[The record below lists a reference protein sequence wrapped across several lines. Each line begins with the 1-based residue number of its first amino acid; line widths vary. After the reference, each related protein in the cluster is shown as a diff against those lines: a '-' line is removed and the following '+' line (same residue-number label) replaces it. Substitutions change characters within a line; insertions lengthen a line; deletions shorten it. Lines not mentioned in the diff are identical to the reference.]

1 MVCTESC
8 KTIREVTAAPHLGA
22 SMAPADAER
31 YGEDE
36 TLIVQWALAVLR
48 WKDRGRYAAKD
59 RSAA

>member
-1 MVCTESC
+1 
-8 KTIREVTAAPHLGA
+8 
-22 SMAPADAER
+22 MAPADAER